1 MTVSQISL
9 VLDNLD
15 SSEEYWPGA
24 LQYVP
29 KFETVF
35 LMATLASMAYWQE
48 DHRGEVSFLPHQA
61 RVHFNN
67 ISY

>member
-1 MTVSQISL
+1 MTVSQTSL
-9 VLDNLD
+9 VLDDLD
-15 SSEEYWPGA
+15 SSEEYWPGT

-35 LMATLASMAYWQE
+35 LMATLAIIAHWHE
-48 DHRGEVSFLPHQA
+48 DHRGKMSFLSCQA

-67 ISY
+67 ITY